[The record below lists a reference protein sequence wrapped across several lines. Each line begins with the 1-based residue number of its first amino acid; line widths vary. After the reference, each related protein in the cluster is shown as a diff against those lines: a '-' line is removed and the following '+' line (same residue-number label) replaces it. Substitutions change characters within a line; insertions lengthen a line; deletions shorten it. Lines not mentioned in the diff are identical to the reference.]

1 LRRSVSPFF
10 HFEWNTKLMKSM
22 FLTALGLLTAI
33 SVNNAL
39 AQSFDHSPCD
49 SLLQKFVVD
58 GMVNYR
64 GLQQN
69 RELLAECLEN
79 LEKID
84 SKDFQSWPQDQQK
97 AFWIDAYNIIT
108 IEGIVRNYPIKGGGL
123 FSRMRFPNNSIRQI
137 SNFWDTVFIKV
148 MGQDITLD
156 DIEHEILRKEF
167 KDPRIHFVLVCAA
180 MGCPLLE
187 SKAFFRDDVHRRL
200 ERAANNFI
208 NSPEK
213 VKLDQEDNVLYL
225 SSIFAWYKGDF
236 PASDKAQGQFDKYG
250 KKDRGVVAFVTERL
264 PMADA
269 KYIIDRQ
276 PKIKYLDYDW
286 SLNERR

>member
-1 LRRSVSPFF
+1 
-10 HFEWNTKLMKSM
+10 MKFA

-33 SVNNAL
+33 SVNNAV
-39 AQSFDHSPCD
+39 AQSYDHSPCD

-58 GMVNYR
+58 GMVDYG
-64 GLQQN
+64 GLQKN
-69 RELLAECLEN
+69 RELLAECMEN

-84 SKDFQSWPQDQQK
+84 PKDFQSWPQDRQK
-97 AFWIDAYNIIT
+97 AFWIDAYNVIT
-108 IEGIVRNYPIKGGGL
+108 IEGVVRNYPIKGGGL
-123 FSRMRFPNNSIRQI
+123 LSRMRFPSNSIRQI
-137 SNFWDTVFIKV
+137 SDFWDTVFITV

-187 SKAFFRDDVHRRL
+187 SKAFVADDVHQRL
-200 ERAANNFI
+200 ERAAENFI
-208 NSPEK
+208 NNPHKVRLDK
-213 VKLDQEDNVLYL
+213 VKDVLFL

-236 PASDKAQGQFDKYG
+236 PASDKAQRQFGKYG
-250 KKDRGVVAFVTERL
+250 KKERGVVAFVTEYL
-264 PMADA
+264 PMADVQ
-269 KYIIDRQ
+269 YILDLQ

-286 SLNERR
+286 SLNEQR